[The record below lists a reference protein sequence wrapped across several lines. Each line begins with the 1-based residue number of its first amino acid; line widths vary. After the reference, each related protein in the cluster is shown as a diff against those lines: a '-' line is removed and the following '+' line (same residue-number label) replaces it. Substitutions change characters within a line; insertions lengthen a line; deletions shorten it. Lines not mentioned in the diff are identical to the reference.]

1 MKYDNIVLMICI
13 NFMLFF
19 RPPTYIN
26 SKHTAMEVQ
35 PSVITVGRFCMDC
48 YTKDSSVM
56 VSYCLGS
63 SDSHYVDVCQMSS

>member
-1 MKYDNIVLMICI
+1 MKYDNIVLTIRI
-13 NFMLFF
+13 IFMLFF

-35 PSVITVGRFCMDC
+35 PSVITVGHFCMDC

-56 VSYCLGS
+56 VSYIAWEART
-63 SDSHYVDVCQMSS
+63 HIM